1 MALSERQEREKIE
14 IIGAYNH
21 IQIITSTIIERD
33 GEVISRTSE
42 RRTIK
47 PIDDLTNEEEL
58 IQQIASAIWTEEVVE
73 AYKEFMSNQ

>member
-21 IQIITSTIIERD
+21 IQVITATIIEED

-47 PIDDLTNEEEL
+47 PIDDLTYEEEL

>member
-14 IIGAYNH
+14 IIGVYNH
-21 IQIITSTIIERD
+21 IQIITATIIERD

>member
-1 MALSERQEREKIE
+1 MALTERTEEDKIE
-14 IIGAYNH
+14 IVGTFKHVQVRTA
-21 IQIITSTIIERD
+21 TIIERD

-47 PIDDLTNEEEL
+47 PIDDLTYEEEL
-58 IQQIASAIWTEEVVE
+58 IQQIANAIWTEEVVE